1 MPIAEIRLLE
11 MCLRQIESQPQ
22 LLCCPINHPYSAYLR
37 FMDLPF
43 LRRKRLLRRMS
54 LIALVIWFITCLP
67 ENLFERPVSTALY
80 AANGQLLSARIA
92 TDGQW
97 RLSASDSLPQRF
109 VTALIQFEDRNFYAH
124 SGVHIPSLARALEQN
139 FRANRKVS
147 GGSTLSMQVIR
158 LSRDNPTRSYF
169 EKITEILRAYRL
181 EMRYT
186 KDEILH
192 FYCAHAPMGGNV
204 VGVEAAA
211 WRYFQCSPH
220 ELTWAEAA
228 TLAVLPNAP
237 SLIFPGKN
245 QERLRA
251 KRDRL
256 LVRLHEAGHI
266 DQITLEL
273 SMAESLP
280 EKPSDLPQHGLHLLH
295 RLEKKHPTQRR
306 FNTVLNGSLQART
319 EEVVQEHHDRLALNL
334 VHNAAAVVLD
344 ARTGA
349 VLAYVGNVKNTEQA
363 GYVDVVTAP
372 RSPGSSLKPFLYAA
386 MLDEGLLTP
395 TALVRDVPIHLGG
408 FTPKNFSDNYQG
420 MIAADQALARSLNI
434 PAVLELQN
442 YGVAAFHDRLKKIG
456 FNHMV
461 RPSSHY
467 GLSLILGGGE
477 VSLEELARAWLVFTS
492 TLHHY
497 HLNSGTY
504 RTDLPAL
511 HYFEV
516 PPKEVELRDEPHH
529 TRFSAG
535 SCYATLKALQQ
546 VRRPDDFYDGGEMQ
560 SVRSIAWKT
569 GTSYGYRDAWSIGA
583 TPEYIVA
590 VWVGNADGTGRPGII
605 GTQAAAPLMF
615 RIFDLLPNTSN
626 FAPPFDDL
634 VEVDLCS
641 DSGWPASRFCDAT
654 STQRVP
660 RSAQQ
665 AAPCPHH
672 QAIYLDPLRQK
683 RVNRDCEP
691 NGVIASWF
699 VLPAAEAWYYK
710 RQHPSYHEL
719 PTFRADCEQGSES
732 ASLAILH
739 PAEGS
744 KIKATR
750 DLDGVRQPLL
760 FEVLC
765 LNSSTELHWHVNE
778 TYIGTT
784 RTIHKLEFEPETGGE
799 HRLVVMN
806 DAGASAMCSFWV
818 VSP

>member
-1 MPIAEIRLLE
+1 M
-11 MCLRQIESQPQ
+11 
-22 LLCCPINHPYSAYLR
+22 Y
-37 FMDLPF
+37 LPF
-43 LRRKRLLRRMS
+43 QHRKRFAYRALL
-54 LIALVIWFITCLP
+54 ITFVIWFVTCLP
-67 ENLFERPVSTALY
+67 EPLFDRPISTSLY
-80 AANGQLLSARIA
+80 DQNGQLLSARIA
-92 TDGQW
+92 ADGQW
-97 RLSASDSLPQRF
+97 RLAASDSLPQRF
-109 VTALIQFEDRNFYAH
+109 VAALIQFEDRNFHAH
-124 SGVHIPSLARALEQN
+124 SGVHLPSLVRAFQQN
-139 FRANRKVS
+139 IRAKRKVS

-158 LSRDNPTRSYF
+158 LSRNNPSRSYF

-181 EMRYT
+181 DARYT
-186 KDEILH
+186 KDEILY

-245 QERLRA
+245 QERLRE

-256 LVRLHEAGHI
+256 LARLHDTGHI
-266 DQITLEL
+266 DQLTLEL

-280 EKPSDLPQHGLHLLH
+280 EKPSDLPQHALHLLH
-295 RLEKKHPTQRR
+295 RLENTDPQNHR
-306 FNTVLNGSLQART
+306 FNSVLDGSLQART

-344 ARTGA
+344 ARTGN
-349 VLAYVGNVKNTEQA
+349 VLAYVGNVRQTEQA

-386 MLDEGLLTP
+386 MLDEALLTP

-442 YGVAAFHDRLKKIG
+442 YGVVAFHDRLKKLG
-456 FNHMV
+456 FSKMT

-492 TLHHY
+492 TLHQFRQFNGQY
-497 HLNSGTY
+497 LQE
-504 RTDLPAL
+504 LPSL
-511 HYFEV
+511 HYLDQT
-516 PPKEVELRDEPHH
+516 PVEINHLREKPNSA
-529 TRFSAG
+529 FSAG

-569 GTSYGYRDAWSIGA
+569 GTSYGYRDAWSVGA

-615 RIFDLLPNTSN
+615 RIFDLLPNTSV
-626 FAPPFDDL
+626 FSSPFDDQTE
-634 VEVDLCS
+634 VEVCMQ
-641 DSGWPASRFCDAT
+641 SGWPASRFCPE
-654 STQRVP
+654 SIKQRIP
-660 RSAQQ
+660 AQAEK
-665 AAPCPHH
+665 AAPCPYHEP
-672 QAIYLDPLRQK
+672 IYLDPTLRK
-683 RVNRDCEP
+683 RVHRDCEP
-691 NGVIASWF
+691 HGVLASWF
-699 VLPAAEAWYYK
+699 VLPAAEAWYFK
-710 RQHPSYHEL
+710 RQHPSYHDL
-719 PTFRADCEQGSES
+719 PPFRDDCMHEGET

-750 DLDGVRQPLL
+750 DLDGIRQPLL

-765 LNSSTELHWHVNE
+765 LDPKAELHWHVNE

-784 RTIHKLEFEPETGGE
+784 RNIHRLEFEPQTAGE
-799 HRLVVMN
+799 HHLVVMN
-806 DAGASAMCSFWV
+806 DLGASAMCSFWV

>member
-1 MPIAEIRLLE
+1 M
-11 MCLRQIESQPQ
+11 
-22 LLCCPINHPYSAYLR
+22 Y
-37 FMDLPF
+37 LPF
-43 LRRKRLLRRMS
+43 QRRKRIARRVTI
-54 LIALVIWFITCLP
+54 IAFLVWFFTCLP
-67 ENLFERPVSTALY
+67 EPLFDRPLSSALY
-80 AANGQLLSARIA
+80 ASNGQLLSARIA
-92 TDGQW
+92 IDGQW
-97 RLSASDSLPQRF
+97 RLTAADSLPERF

-124 SGVHIPSLARALEQN
+124 SGVHIPSLARAFQQN
-139 FRANRKVS
+139 IRAKRKVR

-158 LSRDNPTRSYF
+158 LSRNNPSRSYF

-181 EMRYT
+181 DARFS

-245 QERLRA
+245 QERLRE

-256 LVRLHEAGHI
+256 LTRLHEMGHI
-266 DQITLEL
+266 DQLTLEL

-280 EKPSDLPQHGLHLLH
+280 EKPADLPQHALHLLH
-295 RLEKKHPTQRR
+295 RLEKNYPQERR
-306 FNTVLNGSLQART
+306 FNTLLERSLQART

-334 VHNAAAVVLD
+334 VHNAAAIVLD

-349 VLAYVGNVKNTEQA
+349 VLAYVGNAKQTDQA
-363 GYVDVVTAP
+363 GYVDVITAP

-395 TALVRDVPIHLGG
+395 SALVRDVPVHLGG

-434 PAVLELQN
+434 PAVLELQK
-442 YGVAAFHDRLKKIG
+442 YGVAAFHNRLKKLG
-456 FNHMV
+456 FSKMN

-477 VSLEELARAWLVFTS
+477 VSLEELARSWLVFTT
-492 TLHHY
+492 TLHTFRQMNGAY
-497 HLNSGTY
+497 TEE
-504 RTDLPAL
+504 LPS
-511 HYFEV
+511 
-516 PPKEVELRDEPHH
+516 LRYLDKAHIETKNQRDKPNFA
-529 TRFSAG
+529 FSAG

-569 GTSYGYRDAWSIGA
+569 GTSYGYRDAWSVGA

-615 RIFDLLPNTSN
+615 RIFDLLANTTN
-626 FAPPFDDL
+626 FAAPYDDL
-634 VEVDLCS
+634 SEVELCMQ
-641 DSGWPASRFCDAT
+641 SGLPASRFCDANIKH
-654 STQRVP
+654 RIP
-660 RSAQQ
+660 RSAEK
-665 AAPCPHH
+665 AAPCSYH
-672 QAIYLDPLRQK
+672 QPIYLDQAQQK
-683 RVNRDCEP
+683 RVNRACEP
-691 NGVIASWF
+691 DGILTSWF
-699 VLPAAEAWYYK
+699 ILPAAESWYYK

-719 PTFRADCEQGSES
+719 PPFRDDCLEDEES
-732 ASLAILH
+732 VSLAILH

-760 FEVLC
+760 FEALS
-765 LNSSTELHWHVNE
+765 LNPAAELHWHINE
-778 TYIGTT
+778 TYLGTT
-784 RTIHKLEFEPETGGE
+784 RTIHRLEFEPKAGGE

-806 DAGASAMCSFWV
+806 DEGASVMRSFWV